1 VENAEAKSSSL
12 PGALVFWNSGLQ
24 ILSESFIQRTVFAS
38 TDGGSDLSDN
48 PKRRIVNDMNISI
61 ASGVAGA
68 VTVTVLNEA
77 VRRAAPEIAPR
88 MEILGMR
95 AAKAGF
101 EAAEMEVPPR
111 RQLMPMTFAAE
122 AVSNTAYY
130 SLVGLAK
137 PENAIVTGAL
147 LGLAAGIGA
156 VVLPGPMGLGEAPSG
171 RSTETKLMAVAW
183 YLAGGLAA
191 GVVRKMVNGKR

>member
-1 VENAEAKSSSL
+1 MSIANAA
-12 PGALVFWNSGLQ
+12 VSGL
-24 ILSESFIQRTVFAS
+24 
-38 TDGGSDLSDN
+38 
-48 PKRRIVNDMNISI
+48 
-61 ASGVAGA
+61 AGA
-68 VTVTVLNEA
+68 ATVTALNEGL
-77 VRRAAPEIAPR
+77 RWAAPGRAPR

-101 EAAEMEVPPR
+101 EAAGVEVPPR

-122 AVSNTAYY
+122 AVSNSAYY

-156 VVLPGPMGLGEAPSG
+156 VVLPGPMGLGKEPSA

-183 YLAGGLAA
+183 YLAGGIVA
-191 GVVRKMVNGKR
+191 GMVASSVGSGQKERGDRAWTNER